1 MNGLR
6 LRSVHDLCF
15 RKYRNGQA
23 YGNRSVNI
31 KIVHD
36 FVGTGSFLGINMLR
50 WKHGIDAEI
59 LEAAAYEARRQQL
72 ERRLQL

>member
-1 MNGLR
+1 MIFV
-6 LRSVHDLCF
+6 S
-15 RKYRNGQA
+15 
-23 YGNRSVNI
+23 GNTGTDRHTGAVNR